1 MPLPFILGALAV
13 AAGGVGALS
22 GIAGISLTK
31 DANDTVKYANSRH
44 EKNVERFEAT
54 EKGTQE
60 AMDNLGKLELT
71 ILNSFDT
78 FSDTIERIKNRPY
91 FKPYEK
97 NGVTLP
103 TYDPEELHAV
113 SVGAGVVLGGLSSA
127 AAGTAGGFAAAG
139 ATTALITT
147 FGTAS
152 TGAAIFGLHGA
163 AATNALLAT
172 LGGGALAAGGGG
184 MALGKI
190 VLGGLM
196 GGAGLLVGGIIF
208 GVSGALLSEKAENAK
223 KEMVKAE
230 MKIDMICEYLNNLK
244 DSANQFAEA
253 LKRVNYKYNECYQII
268 ANAVHTDNRCDW
280 YDFTNEERLA
290 TQNTILLVGLLY
302 NMCKV
307 KLVLKQSEVPDTK
320 NPYKKTEEYYRE
332 EENKARD
339 KFDFD
344 ESSVYRIKAD
354 LAGEE
359 IEGENELNVVND
371 EAVNAQI
378 AEADIVLSDI
388 H

>member
-1 MPLPFILGALAV
+1 MPLPLILGALAV
-13 AAGGVGALS
+13 VGGGVGVLS
-22 GIAGISLTK
+22 GAFGVSQMK
-31 DANDTVKYANSRH
+31 EANDTVKYANSRH

-60 AMDNLGKLELT
+60 TMDNLGKLELT
-71 ILNSFDT
+71 ILSSFDT

-97 NGVTLP
+97 NGVEIP

-127 AAGTAGGFAAAG
+127 AAGTAGSFAAAG
-139 ATTALITT
+139 ATITLIST

-152 TGAAIFGLHGA
+152 TGSAILGLHGA
-163 AATNALLAT
+163 AATNALLAS

-196 GGAGLLVGGIIF
+196 GGAGLLIGGIIF
-208 GVSGALLSEKAENAK
+208 GVSGSLLADKADDAK
-223 KEMVKAE
+223 EEMVKAE

-244 DSANQFAEA
+244 NSANRFADA
-253 LKRVNYKYNECYQII
+253 LKRVNNRYNECYQII

-290 TQNTILLVGLLY
+290 TQNAILLVGLLY

-307 KLVLKQSEVPDTK
+307 KLVLTQSEVPDKK
-320 NPYKKTEEYYRE
+320 NPYKKTEQYYE
-332 EENKARD
+332 KMWEKALDKGHYDEASVCYIKAR
-339 KFDFD
+339 
-344 ESSVYRIKAD
+344 
-354 LAGEE
+354 LANEK
-359 IEGENELNVVND
+359 IEGEDEFYLVNNK
-371 EAVNAQI
+371 AVNAQI

>member
-127 AAGTAGGFAAAG
+127 VAGTAGGFAAAG

-196 GGAGLLVGGIIF
+196 RGAGLLVGGIIF

-244 DSANQFAEA
+244 NSANRFADA
-253 LKRVNYKYNECYQII
+253 LKRVNNRYNECYQII

-290 TQNTILLVGLLY
+290 TQNAILLVGLLY

-307 KLVLKQSEVPDTK
+307 KLVLKQSEVPDKK
-320 NPYKKTEEYYRE
+320 NPYKKTEKYYKE
-332 EENKARD
+332 KSEKAWD
-339 KFDFD
+339 KQDYD
-344 ESSVYRIKAD
+344 EASVCRIKAR
-354 LAGEE
+354 LADEK

-378 AEADIVLSDI
+378 AEANIVLSDI

>member
-13 AAGGVGALS
+13 VGGGVGVLS
-22 GIAGISLTK
+22 GAFGVSQMK
-31 DANDTVKYANSRH
+31 EANDTVKYANSRH

-113 SVGAGVVLGGLSSA
+113 SVGAGVVLGGLCSA
-127 AAGTAGGFAAAG
+127 ATGT
-139 ATTALITT
+139 
-147 FGTAS
+147 
-152 TGAAIFGLHGA
+152 
-163 AATNALLAT
+163 
-172 LGGGALAAGGGG
+172 
-184 MALGKI
+184 
-190 VLGGLM
+190 
-196 GGAGLLVGGIIF
+196 GLLIGGIIF
-208 GVSGALLSEKAENAK
+208 GLSGSLLADKADDAK

-253 LKRVNYKYNECYQII
+253 LKRVNYKYNECYQIV

-339 KFDFD
+339 NWNFD

>member
-1 MPLPFILGALAV
+1 MPLPLILGALAV
-13 AAGGVGALS
+13 VGGGVGVLS
-22 GIAGISLTK
+22 GAFGVSQMK
-31 DANDTVKYANSRH
+31 EANDTLKYANSRH

-60 AMDNLGKLELT
+60 AMDNLGKLELS
-71 ILNSFDT
+71 ILHSFDA

-97 NGVTLP
+97 NGVAIP

-139 ATTALITT
+139 ATTALVTS

-196 GGAGLLVGGIIF
+196 GGAGLLIGGIIF
-208 GVSGALLSEKAENAK
+208 GFSGSLLADKADDAK
-223 KEMVKAE
+223 EEMVKAE

-244 DSANQFAEA
+244 NNANRFADA
-253 LKRVNYKYNECYQII
+253 LKRVNNRYNECYQII

-290 TQNTILLVGLLY
+290 TQNAILLVGLLY

-307 KLVLKQSEVPDTK
+307 KLVLKQSEVPDKK
-320 NPYKKTEEYYRE
+320 NPYKKTEKYYKE
-332 EENKARD
+332 KSEKAWD
-339 KFDFD
+339 KQDYD
-344 ESSVYRIKAD
+344 EASVCRIKAR
-354 LAGEE
+354 LADEK

-378 AEADIVLSDI
+378 AEADIILSDT